1 MLYVAGNT
9 VRSAAARDALARL
22 SAGLV
27 GETLECEVVDVLEA
41 PERAEGARVL
51 GTPALVR
58 ESPPPQRRVVGDLR
72 DLDRVIDALG
82 LTRSPS
88 HSHGARP

>member
-9 VRSAAARDALARL
+9 VRSAAARAAVSRLADGRVRE
-22 SAGLV
+22 AV
-27 GETLECEVVDVLEA
+27 EWEVVDVMEA
-41 PERAEGARVL
+41 PERAEQGRVL

-58 ESPPPQRRVVGDLR
+58 ESPAPRRRVVGDLR

-82 LTRSPS
+82 LTRPASPS
-88 HSHGARP
+88 DDDAP